1 MGEEAFVKRN
11 VKDTVF
17 TNLFSDMKYLLQL
30 YRCLH
35 PEDTDITAEQITNVT
50 LKPVMTNSI
59 YNDLGFMVEDRLVLL
74 VEAQST
80 WTENIVV
87 RSLLYLAQTYQDY
100 LQDRNHPQ
108 SVYSTKKINIPRP
121 EFYMIYTGESPK
133 QKKIL
138 SLQDEFFD
146 GQESGIEIKVNVLY
160 DGQDGDILYQYVAFT
175 KVVNEVVQ
183 RSGRTQSA
191 AEEIIRICKSRD
203 ILKEYLESR
212 EKEVFDI
219 MIELFND
226 EQIQKSY
233 LESER
238 YKAKTEGRTEGR
250 MEERISLVKKLLK
263 GGIGTVNDIAEL
275 TDLPVET
282 VKRIAVNVN

>member
-1 MGEEAFVKRN
+1 
-11 VKDTVF
+11 
-17 TNLFSDMKYLLQL
+17 
-30 YRCLH
+30 
-35 PEDTDITAEQITNVT
+35 
-50 LKPVMTNSI
+50 
-59 YNDLGFMVEDRLVLL
+59 MVEDRLVLL

-138 SLQDEFFD
+138 SLQEEFFD
-146 GQESGIEIKVNVLY
+146 GQESGLEVKVKVLY

-233 LESER
+233 MESER
-238 YKAKTEGRTEGR
+238 FKAKTEGR
-250 MEERISLVKKLLK
+250 MEERTELVKKLLK
-263 GGIGTVNDIAEL
+263 GGIGTVNDIAKL

-282 VKRIAVNVN
+282 VKSIAAGAN

>member
-50 LKPVMTNSI
+50 LKPVMTNAI

-108 SVYSTKKINIPRP
+108 SVYSTKKISIPRP

-233 LESER
+233 MESER
-238 YKAKTEGRTEGR
+238 FKAKTEGR
-250 MEERISLVKKLLK
+250 MEERTELVKKLLK
-263 GGIGTVNDIAEL
+263 GGIGTVNDIAKL

-282 VKRIAVNVN
+282 VKSIAAGAN